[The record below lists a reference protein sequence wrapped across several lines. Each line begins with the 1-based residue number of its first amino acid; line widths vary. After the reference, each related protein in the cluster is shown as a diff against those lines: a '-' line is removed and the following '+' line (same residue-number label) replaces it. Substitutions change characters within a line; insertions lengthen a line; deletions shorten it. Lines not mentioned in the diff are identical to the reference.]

1 MVDFRMRK
9 FKSIALS
16 LGKMLFVSGVIYF
29 SLRWYGNTENVPLFI
44 AMHALWNTYRDDQQ

>member
-1 MVDFRMRK
+1 MRK